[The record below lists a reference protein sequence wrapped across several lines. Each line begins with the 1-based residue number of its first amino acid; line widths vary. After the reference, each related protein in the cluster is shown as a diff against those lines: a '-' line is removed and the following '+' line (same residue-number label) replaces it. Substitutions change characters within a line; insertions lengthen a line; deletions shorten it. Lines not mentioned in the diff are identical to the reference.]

1 MAQSHRGPYA
11 GPEAAGCR
19 LVVGPEWMKETQVI
33 ERILFVCLGNI
44 CRSPG
49 AEAVTR
55 ARAEA
60 AGLALTLDSAGTS
73 GWHIGDPPY
82 KPMMRAARARGYDM
96 SGLRART
103 FEARDFVR
111 FDLILG
117 MDARNVRDIETLRPE
132 GNGTPCRLLT
142 CYAPASGVEE
152 VPDPYYTR
160 DFDGAMDLIEECVDG
175 LIAALSKA
183 R

>member
-1 MAQSHRGPYA
+1 MAKASRSLYSGS
-11 GPEAAGCR
+11 ESTGCR
-19 LVVGPEWMKETQVI
+19 LVVGPERMKEAKVI

-49 AEAVTR
+49 AEAVAR
-55 ARAEA
+55 ARADA

-73 GWHIGDPPY
+73 GWHVGDQPY
-82 KPMMRAARARGYDM
+82 EPMMRAARARGYDM

-103 FEARDFVR
+103 FAARDFVR

-117 MDARNVRDIETLRPE
+117 MDARNVRDMETLRPA

-142 CYAPASGVEE
+142 RYAPGSDTEE

-160 DFDGAMDLIEECVDG
+160 DFDGAMDLIEECVEG
-175 LIAALSKA
+175 LIAALSEA